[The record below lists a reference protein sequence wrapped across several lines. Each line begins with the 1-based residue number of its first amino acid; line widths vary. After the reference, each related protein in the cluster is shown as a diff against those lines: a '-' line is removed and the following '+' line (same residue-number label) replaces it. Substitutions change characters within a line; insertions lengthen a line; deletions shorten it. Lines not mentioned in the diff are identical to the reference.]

1 MFHEEKRDFRRMQI
15 HTPAKLIPLEGENS
29 HTEIVV
35 TCTDLSA
42 TGLAICCDEVLEI
55 GSIYRVVIAST
66 STAITSFD
74 ATVKVIRA
82 TKEQDGSLSAGLEIV
97 HFN

>member
-15 HTPAKLIPLEGENS
+15 HTPAKLIPLDAVNGE
-29 HTEIVV
+29 EIQV

-42 TGLAICCDEVLEI
+42 TGLAIHLDEVLEI
-55 GSIYRVVIAST
+55 GSLYRVLIAST

-74 ATVKVIRA
+74 ATARVIRA

-97 HFN
+97 SFN

>member
-15 HTPAKLIPLEGENS
+15 HTPAKLIPLDVVNGE
-29 HTEIVV
+29 EIQV

-42 TGLAICCDEVLEI
+42 TGLAIHLDEVLEI
-55 GSIYRVVIAST
+55 GSLYRVLIAST

-74 ATVKVIRA
+74 ATARVIRA

-97 HFN
+97 SFN

>member
-15 HTPAKLIPLEGENS
+15 HTPAKLIPLEGGEGK
-29 HTEIVV
+29 EVAAI
-35 TCTDLSA
+35 CTDLSA
-42 TGLAICCDEVLEI
+42 TGLAVQLDDVLEI
-55 GSIYRVVIAST
+55 GSLYRVLIAST

-74 ATVKVIRA
+74 ATAKVVRA

-97 HFN
+97 SFN